1 MTANIKR
8 LAYFE
13 NWIDPVAER
22 MLDEQAGIELVRLS
36 FDTPATDTWS
46 EMSRAHGY
54 QILPRGDLKEPWFGN
69 AALLERCPK
78 LLAISST
85 GAGFD
90 MVDVDACTKAG
101 VIVVCQTGT
110 NKEAV
115 AEHALGLMIAL
126 SKKIAV
132 TDKALRRGQPVDRY
146 AFTGNDLLGKTV
158 GIVGVGHIG
167 TRVAELCKGLLRM
180 TVLASDPYL
189 DAGEIAARGAQKVE
203 LHELLERSDFVT
215 VHCPRNDET
224 FGLFGAAQF
233 ARMKPSAFFLNTARG
248 GIHREDDLAEALA
261 AKRIAG
267 AGVDVFLKEPPEPD
281 HPLLAF
287 DNVIASPHI
296 AGVTHEAMHEMARA
310 AAEQWI
316 DLFAGRVPPR
326 LVNPEAWPAYCERF
340 QKAFGFTP
348 DAGPDAGKV
357 R

>member
-1 MTANIKR
+1 MTANVKR

-22 MLDEQAGIELVRLS
+22 MLEARADIDLVRLS
-36 FDTPATDTWS
+36 FDAAEADTWRDI
-46 EMSRAHGY
+46 SRAHGY
-54 QILPRGDLKEPWFGN
+54 QILPRGDLREPWFGN
-69 AALLERCPK
+69 ATLLERCPR

-126 SKKIAV
+126 SKKIGV

-158 GIVGVGHIG
+158 GIVGLGHIG

-189 DAGEIAARGAQKVE
+189 SAEEVAARGALKVE
-203 LHELLERSDFVT
+203 LAALLERADFVT

-224 FGLFGAAQF
+224 FGMFGRAQF
-233 ARMKPSAFFLNTARG
+233 AAMKPSAFFLNTARG
-248 GIHREDDLAEALA
+248 GIHKEDELAEALG

-287 DNVIASPHI
+287 DNVLASPHI

-316 DLFAGRVPPR
+316 DLFAGNVPPR
-326 LVNPEAWPAYCERF
+326 LVNPEAWPAYCDRFEREL
-340 QKAFGFTP
+340 GFMP
-348 DAGPDAGKV
+348 KMLGS
-357 R
+357 

>member
-1 MTANIKR
+1 MTANAKR

-13 NWIDPVAER
+13 NWIDPVAAQ
-22 MLDEQAGIELVRLS
+22 MLEGRDDIDLVRLA
-36 FDTPATDTWS
+36 FAAPEAETWN
-46 EMSRAHGY
+46 ELGRAHGY
-54 QILPRGDLKEPWFGN
+54 QILPRGDLREPWFGN
-69 AALLERCPK
+69 ANLLERCPK

-85 GAGFD
+85 GAGYD
-90 MVDVDACTKAG
+90 MVDVAACTKAG

-115 AEHALGLMIAL
+115 AEHTLGLMIAL

-158 GIVGVGHIG
+158 GIVGLGHIG

-180 TVLASDPYL
+180 NVLASDPYL
-189 DAGEIAARGAQKVE
+189 SAAEVAARGAQKVE
-203 LHELLERSDFVT
+203 IDDLLERADFVT
-215 VHCPRNDET
+215 LHCPRNDET
-224 FGLFGAAQF
+224 FGMFGRPQF
-233 ARMKPSAFFLNTARG
+233 ARMKPGAFFLNTARG
-248 GIHREDDLAEALA
+248 GIHKEDELAEALG
-261 AKRIAG
+261 AKAIAG
-267 AGVDVFLKEPPEPD
+267 AGVDVFLEEPPEPD

-310 AAEQWI
+310 AAAQWI
-316 DLFAGRVPPR
+316 DLFAGNVPPR
-326 LVNPEAWPAYCERF
+326 LVNPQAWPAYCSRFEREL
-340 QKAFGFTP
+340 GFRP
-348 DAGPDAGKV
+348 KPLG

>member
-1 MTANIKR
+1 MTANVKR

-13 NWIDPVAER
+13 QWIDPVAIG
-22 MLDEQAGIELVRLS
+22 MLEGRPDIELVRLAFAS
-36 FDTPATDTWS
+36 DEPDNWR
-46 EMSRAHGY
+46 ELSRAHGY

-69 AALLERCPK
+69 AALLARCPR

-90 MVDVDACTKAG
+90 MVDVAACTKAG

-126 SKKIAV
+126 SKKIGV
-132 TDKALRRGQPVDRY
+132 TDRALRRGQPVDRY

-167 TRVAELCKGLLRM
+167 TRVAELCTGLLRM
-180 TVLASDPYL
+180 RVLAYDPYL
-189 DAGEIAARGAQKVE
+189 SAAQIAAKGAQKVG
-203 LHELLERSDFVT
+203 LADLLAEADFVT
-215 VHCPRNDET
+215 VHCPRNAET
-224 FGLFGAAQF
+224 FGMLGAAQF
-233 ARMKPSAFFLNTARG
+233 AQMKPTAFFINTARG
-248 GIHREDDLAEALA
+248 GIHKEEDLAAALA

-267 AGVDVFLKEPPEPD
+267 AGVDVFLEEPPPAD

-316 DLFAGRVPPR
+316 DLLAGHVPPR
-326 LVNPEAWPAYCERF
+326 LVNPEAWPRYMERF
-340 QKAFGFTP
+340 ERELGFRP
-348 DAGPDAGKV
+348 KPLA
-357 R
+357 

>member
-1 MTANIKR
+1 MTANAKR

-13 NWIDPVAER
+13 QWIDPVAVG
-22 MLDEQAGIELVRLS
+22 MLEARPDIELVRLEFS
-36 FDTPATDTWS
+36 ANASDTWA
-46 EMSRAHGY
+46 ELSRAHGY
-54 QILPRGDLKEPWFGN
+54 QVLPRGDLREPWFGN
-69 AALLERCPK
+69 GALLAKCPR

-126 SKKIAV
+126 SKKIGL
-132 TDKALRRGQPVDRY
+132 TDKALRTGTYVDRY

-158 GIVGVGHIG
+158 GIVGLGHIG
-167 TRVAELCKGLLRM
+167 ARVAELCKGLLRM
-180 TVLASDPYL
+180 RVLAVDPYL
-189 DAGEIAARGAQKVE
+189 SEAEVAARGAEKVE
-203 LHELLERSDFVT
+203 PDRLLAQSDFVT

-224 FGLFGAAQF
+224 FGMFGAAQF
-233 ARMKPSAFFLNTARG
+233 AAMKPNAFFLNTARG
-248 GIHREDDLAEALA
+248 GIHNEDDLAAALA

-267 AGVDVFLKEPPEPD
+267 AGIDVFLKEPPSAD
-281 HPLLAF
+281 HPLLQF

-316 DLFAGRVPPR
+316 GLFAGEVPPR
-326 LVNPEAWPAYCERF
+326 LVNPEAWPRYSARF
-340 QKAFGFTP
+340 EQALGYRPKALG
-348 DAGPDAGKV
+348 
-357 R
+357 

>member
-1 MTANIKR
+1 MTANVKR

-13 NWIDPVAER
+13 QWIDPVAVG
-22 MLDEQAGIELVRLS
+22 MLEARPEIELVRLE
-36 FDTPATDTWS
+36 FAAS
-46 EMSRAHGY
+46 EADNWAGLSRAHGY
-54 QILPRGDLKEPWFGN
+54 QILPRGDLREPWFGSP
-69 AALLERCPK
+69 ALLANCPR

-126 SKKIAV
+126 SKKIGL
-132 TDKALRRGQPVDRY
+132 TDKALRTGTYVDRY

-158 GIVGVGHIG
+158 GIVGLGHIG

-180 TVLASDPYL
+180 RVLAADPYL
-189 DAGEIAARGAQKVE
+189 TAAEIAARGAEKVE
-203 LHELLERSDFVT
+203 LDALLSQSDFVT

-224 FGLFGAAQF
+224 LDMFGAAQF
-233 ARMKPSAFFLNTARG
+233 AAMKPTAFFLNTARG
-248 GIHREDDLAEALA
+248 GIHKEDDLAGALA

-267 AGVDVFLKEPPEPD
+267 AGIDVFLKEPPSAD

-316 DLFAGRVPPR
+316 GLFAGDLPSR
-326 LVNPEAWPAYCERF
+326 LVNPEAWQRYSERF
-340 QKAFGFTP
+340 EQELGFRP
-348 DAGPDAGKV
+348 QPIGARKSG
-357 R
+357 

>member
-1 MTANIKR
+1 MTANAKR

-13 NWIDPVAER
+13 NWIDPVAEQILEAR
-22 MLDEQAGIELVRLS
+22 ADVDLVRLS
-36 FDTPATDTWS
+36 FAAPEADTWR
-46 EMSRAHGY
+46 EISRAHGY
-54 QILPRGDLKEPWFGN
+54 QILPRGDLREPWFGN
-69 AALLERCPK
+69 AKLLERCPL

-126 SKKIAV
+126 SKKIGI

-158 GIVGVGHIG
+158 GIVGLGHIG

-180 TVLASDPYL
+180 TVLATDPYL
-189 DAGEIAARGAQKVE
+189 TAGEVAARGARKVE
-203 LHELLERSDFVT
+203 LYELLEQADFVT

-224 FGLFGAAQF
+224 FGMFGRAQF
-233 ARMKPSAFFLNTARG
+233 AAMKPSAFFLNTARG
-248 GIHREDDLAEALA
+248 GIHKEDELAEALA
-261 AKRIAG
+261 AMRIAG

-287 DNVIASPHI
+287 DNVLASPHI

-316 DLFAGRVPPR
+316 DLFAGNVPPR
-326 LVNPEAWPAYCERF
+326 LVNPEAWPAYCDRFERELGIRP
-340 QKAFGFTP
+340 KSLGA
-348 DAGPDAGKV
+348 
-357 R
+357 